1 MEKLFLYKVYHFN
14 KNLFILFMGFA
25 ILTLFCNLKGFEI
38 TPFYVW
44 GMFSEKETAPT
55 EYPVFRIMVNGK
67 VVDYSTGYFPANRF
81 FLQSPLSY
89 YADAKKV
96 GDPLQPFLEK
106 KLKSQY
112 LWLKP
117 FALRVFNSQ
126 KEIQQ
131 FPVWYEK
138 YLQQTTGEKV
148 KSLKVDVLQASYQSN
163 HSIKINSIYNLIDEK

>member
-1 MEKLFLYKVYHFN
+1 MYGGMY
-14 KNLFILFMGFA
+14 
-25 ILTLFCNLKGFEI
+25 LKR
-38 TPFYVW
+38 
-44 GMFSEKETAPT
+44 ETAPT

-67 VVDYSTGYFPANRF
+67 VVDYSKGYFPANRF

-89 YADAKKV
+89 YADTKTV

-117 FALRVFNSQ
+117 YALRVLNSQ

-131 FPVWYEK
+131 FPAWGIER

>member
-14 KNLFILFMGFA
+14 KKLFILFVGFA

-44 GMFSEKETAPT
+44 GMYSEKETAPT
-55 EYPVFRIMVNGK
+55 EYPVFRIMANGK

-81 FLQSPLSY
+81 FLLSPLSY
-89 YADAKKV
+89 YADAKTV

-112 LWLKP
+112 LWIEP
-117 FALRVFNSQ
+117 YALRVLNSQ
-126 KEIQQ
+126 NEIQQ
-131 FPVWYEK
+131 FPAWYER

-148 KSLKVDVLQASYQSN
+148 KSLKVDVIQVSYQKD
-163 HSIKINSIYNLIDEK
+163 HSFKINSIYNLIDEK

>member
-14 KNLFILFMGFA
+14 KKMFILFLAFA
-25 ILTLFCNLKGFEI
+25 ALTLFCNLRGFEI

-44 GMFSEKETAPT
+44 GMYSEKETTPT
-55 EYPVFRIMVNGK
+55 EYPVFKIMVNGK

-81 FLQSPLSY
+81 FLQSPLLY
-89 YADAKKV
+89 YAGTKTV
-96 GDPLQPFLEK
+96 GDPLQLFLEK
-106 KLKSQY
+106 KLKTQY

-117 FALRVFNSQ
+117 YALRVLNSQ

-131 FPVWYEK
+131 FPAWYER

-148 KSLKVDVLQASYQSN
+148 KSLKVDVLQTSYQSDN
-163 HSIKINSIYNLIDEK
+163 SIKINSVYNLIDEK